1 MTMLRI
7 SCDSGLLPRWWR
19 FGAGFSAF
27 SRRQNPPAVL
37 LAGLIM
43 RLVSSQDTES
53 GSAVRDVCRDSELR
67 ARGIGQ
73 KIDFKVVFAWSMT
86 ISSLQNTCAD
96 RLTADF
102 LAVSHL
108 DRDTRRIR
116 STPLENGF
124 ET

>member
-1 MTMLRI
+1 
-7 SCDSGLLPRWWR
+7 
-19 FGAGFSAF
+19 
-27 SRRQNPPAVL
+27 
-37 LAGLIM
+37 M

-53 GSAVRDVCRDSELR
+53 GSAVRDVCRDSEVGA

-73 KIDFKVVFAWSMT
+73 KIDFKVVFAWSIT